1 MPACT
6 RAYSNPAYDNLVA
19 ATVTHAAV
27 AVAATFAAVARTPL
41 AFAIWQM
48 RQAGIWI

>member
-6 RAYSNPAYDNLVA
+6 RAYSNPAYDSWV
-19 ATVTHAAV
+19 ATVTPAAV